1 MEGMIPDDIKAYGKQ
16 FDFEP
21 NIENAA
27 KLKKFGKFV
36 VVGMGGSHLAAD
48 IIKAWHPEIDI
59 VVWSN
64 YGLPPLAE
72 KDLKERL
79 IILSSYS
86 GSTEEV
92 LDAFAVAK
100 TKKLSMVALATHGKL
115 ISLADK
121 AKIPYVRIPDTHIQP
136 RMATG
141 LMLKALLALMGE
153 KNLLAEAKALS
164 TQIHPSREE
173 LRGKDLARRIHGVVP
188 IIYAS
193 TRNQALAYNW
203 KIKFNETSKIPAF
216 YNIVPELNH
225 NEMTS
230 FDVKTKTM
238 PLSRNFHFIFL
249 KDAGDDRRLIKR
261 MNVLEKLYRDRG
273 FKTEIILLQGK
284 TELNKIFNAL
294 NLADWTAYYSA
305 KMYGVEAEQVPM
317 VEEFK
322 KLIARNTQ

>member
-1 MEGMIPDDIKAYGKQ
+1 MIPDDIKAYGKQ
-16 FDFEP
+16 FDYEP
-21 NIENAA
+21 TIENAA

-64 YGLPPLAE
+64 YGMPPLAE
-72 KDLKERL
+72 KDLKDRL

-86 GSTEEV
+86 GGTEEV

-100 TKKLSMVALATHGKL
+100 AKKLSMVAIATHGKL

-121 AKIPYVRIPDTHIQP
+121 AKIPYVRIPDMHLQP

-141 LMLKALLALMGE
+141 LSLKAMLAVMGE
-153 KNLLAEAKALS
+153 KNLLAEAKLLA
-164 TQIHPSREE
+164 TQLHPLREE
-173 LRGKDLARRIHGVVP
+173 LRGKDLARRIFGNMP

-193 TRNQALAYNW
+193 TRNAALAYNW

-216 YNIVPELNH
+216 YNVVPELNH
-225 NEMTS
+225 NEMTG
-230 FDVKTKTM
+230 FDVKTKTL

-249 KDAGDDRRLIKR
+249 KDAGDGRNIIKR

-305 KMYGVEAEQVPM
+305 KMYGVEPEQVPM

>member
-1 MEGMIPDDIKAYGKQ
+1 MIPDDIKAYGKQ
-16 FDFEP
+16 FDYEP

-36 VVGMGGSHLAAD
+36 AVGMGGSHLAAD
-48 IIKAWHPEIDI
+48 ILKAWHPEIDI

-64 YGLPPLAE
+64 YGMPPLAE

-86 GSTEEV
+86 GGTEEV

-100 TKKLSMVALATHGKL
+100 AKKLSMVAIATHGKL

-121 AKIPYVRIPDTHIQP
+121 AKIPYVRIPDMHIQP

-141 LMLKALLALMGE
+141 LSLKALLAVMGE
-153 KNLLAEAKALS
+153 KNLLAEAKLLA
-164 TQIHPSREE
+164 TQLHPLREE
-173 LRGKDLARRIHGVVP
+173 LRGKDLARRIFGNMP

-193 TRNQALAYNW
+193 TRNAALAYNW

-216 YNIVPELNH
+216 CNVVPELNH
-225 NEMTS
+225 NEMTG
-230 FDVKTKTM
+230 FDVKTKTLA
-238 PLSRNFHFIFL
+238 LSRNFHFIFL
-249 KDAGDDRRLIKR
+249 KDAGDGRNIIKR

-305 KMYGVEAEQVPM
+305 KMYGVEPEQVPM

-322 KLIARNTQ
+322 KLIARGNV